1 MADVHAADCAPC
13 DAARAVVAALRE
25 DFDPL
30 ENWDE
35 VEVEGAS
42 VTDRT
47 IALVAEVLHR
57 FPSPESDRPQRR
69 KNR

>member
-1 MADVHAADCAPC
+1 VSEVHAADCAPC

-35 VEVEGAS
+35 VELEGAS

-47 IALVAEVLHR
+47 IARVAEVLHR
-57 FPSPESDRPQRR
+57 YPIPGGNRPQRS
-69 KNR
+69 KK

>member
-1 MADVHAADCAPC
+1 MPDPAAHAKDCAPC

-35 VEVEGAS
+35 VEVEGES
-42 VTDRT
+42 VTTRT
-47 IALVAEVLHR
+47 IATVAEVLHR
-57 FPSPESDRPQRR
+57 YPLGGKARR
-69 KNR
+69 G

>member
-1 MADVHAADCAPC
+1 MTTFHAADCAPC

-42 VTDRT
+42 VTART
-47 IALVAEVLHR
+47 TARVAGVLHR
-57 FPSPESDRPQRR
+57 FPVPGGIR
-69 KNR
+69 